1 MEENLNPDPTN
12 VNPEQ
17 NPKPKS
23 NKGLLIIIALMA
35 IVIAGLVGYVVYTDS
50 QVSGEKDSTS
60 SSKEIDSEKDTD
72 EDKKSKDDK
81 KKDSKDAEDEDEKD
95 SKDKEDD
102 EDLKDQK
109 EDDDKKSDDKEE
121 NDEEDEDK
129 DKKSDDEDKKEDSK
143 KGFGKK
149 DKETTDDKETTESK
163 DDSKEESKD
172 EPKENTTV
180 TAPVSGDWK
189 SGEFTFDGKSYKI
202 NDDYTKFKA
211 NGWYI
216 DLSKAG
222 YEDGYILNKN
232 QKVYSTI
239 DFLNDNYKDADVRV
253 GFINLGDKAVDITET
268 QVWAITVD
276 NKYSDTPID
285 FTLPGGIKN
294 GSTLAE
300 IEAAY
305 GKPTEE
311 GDIYR
316 SEDLGYTT
324 YTYDNDLE
332 PELRLTIW
340 DDVGLTKFEY
350 KIY

>member
-12 VNPEQ
+12 VNSEQ

-81 KKDSKDAEDEDEKD
+81 KKDSKDDEDEDEKD

-163 DDSKEESKD
+163 DDSKD
-172 EPKENTTV
+172 EPKENTTA
-180 TAPVSGDWK
+180 TTPVSGDWK

-276 NKYSDTPID
+276 NKYSDTPVD
-285 FTLPGGIKN
+285 FTLPGGIKS

-300 IEAAY
+300 VEAAY

>member
-17 NPKPKS
+17 NPNPKS

-50 QVSGEKDSTS
+50 QESGEKDSTS
-60 SSKEIDSEKDTD
+60 SSKELDSEKDTD

-81 KKDSKDAEDEDEKD
+81 KKDDEDEEEKD

-102 EDLKDQK
+102 DLKDQK
-109 EDDDKKSDDKEE
+109 EDEDKKSDDKEE

-129 DKKSDDEDKKEDSK
+129 DKKSDDEEKKEDSK

-149 DKETTDDKETTESK
+149 DKETTDDKKTTESK
-163 DDSKEESKD
+163 DDSKEESK
-172 EPKENTTV
+172 ENTTA

-276 NKYSDTPID
+276 NKYSDTPVD
-285 FTLPGGIKN
+285 FTLPGGIKS

-300 IEAAY
+300 VEAAY